1 MAFNLEITEHAD
13 QLIEHLTGY
22 LIQKLDNVGA
32 ALHLMDTWHFQMREI
47 ISNEPGL
54 LPTR

>member
-54 LPTR
+54 LPTL